1 MTPGQLAELREMH
14 RDNGTNDD
22 KWRVLGYQKG
32 SFVIRDLSLSCSKLW
47 LAIGSL
53 KAYPSR
59 IKSREEALKLRGISD
74 KTADKVSQ
82 FTAYLDSDLISFQIM
97 EIIRTGE
104 LQRIKYTKTEDLK
117 VMRLF
122 SGIYGVGQFLGIL
135 QVDCADRFLRV
146 PGSSTA
152 RKWFHQ
158 GLKSL
163 DDIKRAVQNGT
174 HKLSAAQEVGVV
186 CTYPYSGCSQ

>member
-122 SGIYGVGQFLGIL
+122 SGIYGVGQFLEFYRLIALTDSCTFQALVRQGNG
-135 QVDCADRFLRV
+135 FTRV
-146 PGSSTA
+146 SNPSMTSSERYKTA
-152 RKWFHQ
+152 
-158 GLKSL
+158 LTS
-163 DDIKRAVQNGT
+163 
-174 HKLSAAQEVGVV
+174 
-186 CTYPYSGCSQ
+186 